1 MIAQLIVI
9 ESLVNKQLCSDCASD
24 LLPNRLTIFYRHL
37 FIWIS
42 FDWTRYAL
50 LAEVRLLS
58 ERTDNMIMSIA
69 FFNFF
74 VIDYNIKYD
83 IACILKYFDDAINI
97 EVRNDSTDSTSF
109 FLSVKNKHKSRYRKT
124 EDYI

>member
-24 LLPNRLTIFYRHL
+24 LLPNRLTIFYRYL

-58 ERTDNMIMSIA
+58 ERTDMIMSIV
-69 FFNFF
+69 FF
-74 VIDYNIKYD
+74 
-83 IACILKYFDDAINI
+83 
-97 EVRNDSTDSTSF
+97 
-109 FLSVKNKHKSRYRKT
+109 
-124 EDYI
+124 